1 MTVQKQFDLEN
12 YLTTGVENIV
22 KGAIKATLKDPKE
35 SAFMVSL
42 LLPARKGPAAAD
54 SGRIRANISRPFSS
68 PVSPAPA
75 IYTAAAAMPEATKVA

>member
-35 SAFMVSL
+35 SAFMGFFCCCQQERGQPPQTV
-42 LLPARKGPAAAD
+42 G
-54 SGRIRANISRPFSS
+54 G
-68 PVSPAPA
+68 
-75 IYTAAAAMPEATKVA
+75 

>member
-35 SAFMVSL
+35 SAFMVSF
-42 LLPARKGPAAAD
+42 AAA
-54 SGRIRANISRPFSS
+54 SKKGASRRRQW
-68 PVSPAPA
+68 AD
-75 IYTAAAAMPEATKVA
+75 KG